1 MKRNKLLIN
10 TAVGAEQSSEPLVNQ
25 KNKIN
30 LTDEQLDAL
39 ALSFLPAMTEFF
51 ESDQGKKLFEEY
63 HKEKQLEKPEAA

>member
-1 MKRNKLLIN
+1 MSRNKLLIN
-10 TAVGAEQSSEPLVNQ
+10 TTIGAEQSSSPMDNK

-39 ALSFLPAMTEFF
+39 ALAFLPAMTEFF

>member
-39 ALSFLPAMTEFF
+39 ALSF
-51 ESDQGKKLFEEY
+51 
-63 HKEKQLEKPEAA
+63 